1 MPVLQGSGL
10 HATHSS
16 QPRAAGSIAAHASS
30 VLWCS
35 VLWLPSGPR
44 ARHGWVDGESWPESG
59 GLSKTAGLRHGL
71 SSITT
76 GEAEDSPG
84 WKGVTYWWRG
94 RPAPRGPR
102 RSDVLRACKAALRG
116 VQAAPRRQP
125 ALGGVSEQP
134 FLWARSSPTSSGR
147 LASHFSSLL
156 SSLHHGAQTS
166 STFQALAPPPTL
178 AGGRS
183 PGGRGRPDGRRQC

>member
-1 MPVLQGSGL
+1 M
-10 HATHSS
+10 
-16 QPRAAGSIAAHASS
+16 AG
-30 VLWCS
+30 
-35 VLWLPSGPR
+35 
-44 ARHGWVDGESWPESG
+44 VDGESWSESG

-94 RPAPRGPR
+94 RPAPRGPW

-125 ALGGVSEQP
+125 ALGGVSEQS
-134 FLWARSSPTSSGR
+134 FLWARSSPTSSGW

-156 SSLHHGAQTS
+156 S
-166 STFQALAPPPTL
+166 
-178 AGGRS
+178 
-183 PGGRGRPDGRRQC
+183 